1 MGEFYSGPH
10 RVRRSHARGRLSG
23 RPRHLRVD
31 GGGRDGQ
38 FVSAMVAYC
47 IVALCLAGSS
57 ARRISRTVSGRTTL
71 RRAVPSFTVEVR
83 RRPRLATTSNPDAQ
97 SSETRSPRAG
107 FDRESHRVV
116 APPFEAKKV
125 DQSLVD
131 VAASHPRGRILPSLV
146 PDEPLR
152 RTLKD
157 APLSAADSDPSCRA
171 ALKRE
176 TPSSMFSSACFCS

>member
-23 RPRHLRVD
+23 LPRHLRVD

-97 SSETRSPRAG
+97 SSETKSPPAG
-107 FDRESHRVV
+107 FDRESHR
-116 APPFEAKKV
+116 AAAAAFGAKKM
-125 DQSLVD
+125 DRSPVD
-131 VAASHPRGRILPSLV
+131 VAAPHPRGRILPSLV
-146 PDEPLR
+146 PSPLVR
-152 RTLKD
+152 H
-157 APLSAADSDPSCRA
+157 P
-171 ALKRE
+171 
-176 TPSSMFSSACFCS
+176 